1 MSDARPPLLRHST
14 GKSQEPLLDPSRSP
28 HIVGYDSPPRPEP
41 ASRRSTFHGRD
52 PEELA
57 RAATRRRYSL
67 AALFLLLSLI
77 SFCVQTE
84 TAAYI
89 QKKLKWDKAYC
100 MLFVSFAPNLSVR
113 G

>member
-1 MSDARPPLLRHST
+1 MPADALPPLLR

-28 HIVGYDSPPRPEP
+28 HSTVGYDSPPRPAP
-41 ASRRSTFHGRD
+41 ASRRSTFHGRE
-52 PEELA
+52 PEVLA
-57 RAATRRRYSL
+57 RQATRRRYTL
-67 AALFLLLSLI
+67 AALFLILSLV

-100 MLFVSFAPNLSVR
+100 ML
-113 G
+113 

>member
-1 MSDARPPLLRHST
+1 M
-14 GKSQEPLLDPSRSP
+14 
-28 HIVGYDSPPRPEP
+28 
-41 ASRRSTFHGRD
+41 
-52 PEELA
+52 
-57 RAATRRRYSL
+57 
-67 AALFLLLSLI
+67 SLI

-100 MLFVSFAPNLSVR
+100 MLSVSYPNLSVR